1 MKKESIN
8 ISSSDLPYLCH
19 HGIKGMKWGVRKG
32 PPYPIDVDGNVGK
45 TSDRITILS
54 KGDRAYRVSSVS
66 NERNSGHAF
75 ISYRD
80 KDHETYINHVKELKQ
95 VFGDDKWSGYDM
107 TLKVTKDLVAPSKKR
122 AVDELIKACNNNPET
137 RKEYAKAAS
146 KMHIFKPSGIIEKQL
161 NNCKSDKEIAN
172 VYRDISLAAA
182 TSPSFR
188 EKYFSKLQRQGFNAM
203 YDGGDMSGK
212 GANTEAPILVFERNG
227 YLDVVKT
234 ERITL

>member
-1 MKKESIN
+1 MRKESIN
-8 ISSSDLPYLCH
+8 VSTYNLPHLCH

-32 PPYPIDVDGNVGK
+32 PPYPLNNHENK
-45 TSDRITILS
+45 NSASDRITVLS
-54 KGDRAYRVSSVS
+54 KGDRAYRVSSID

-75 ISYRD
+75 ISYKD
-80 KDHETYINHVKELKQ
+80 KDHETYVNHVKELKQ

-107 TLKVTKDLVAPSKKR
+107 TLKVTKNLVAPSQKR
-122 AVDELIKACNNNPET
+122 AVDELIKACGDNPKI

-161 NNCKSDKEIAN
+161 NSCKSDKEIAN

-188 EKYFSKLQRQGFNAM
+188 EKYFSKLQAHGFNAM
-203 YDGGDMSGK
+203 YDGGDMNGK
-212 GANTEAPILVFERNG
+212 GANTEAPVLVFERNG